1 VTGIVALFACGAYQV
16 PNADVEAT
24 SVFTNNPPC
33 GAMRG
38 FGVFQVNFAA
48 ESQMDKLA
56 ARLGIDPVE
65 LRLMNALRTG
75 DVLPTGQRLTNTLP
89 VVECIRRCQAL
100 SPPAPEPLPRD
111 PIRLPGGAGN
121 TTRGE
126 GVRVGEGFAVGYKN
140 MLYPEGY
147 DDHAF
152 ARVRLIAGGGGRLV
166 AEVHSAAVE
175 YGQGVTN
182 VITQVVNTELE
193 VDDVVLVSPTT
204 VGMKPAGSTAASR
217 QTAMTGGAVR
227 ACCLDLRQ
235 QLAKREIPL
244 AEGQYIEAEHV
255 QRSHPTTALDAD
267 TGQALGERVV
277 AGFVCAAMR
286 ARVEVDVD
294 LGLVRVVWL
303 GVAQDAGKVIN
314 PLGAAGQV
322 AGATAQGLGMA
333 LMEEIQTQDGIIRN
347 PSFTDYLI
355 PTTLDMPPID
365 IEFVEEPEADGAY
378 GVKGVGECAIIVAHA
393 AVAAA
398 VRRATGKSLDRL
410 PIRPDDIVF

>member
-1 VTGIVALFACGAYQV
+1 
-16 PNADVEAT
+16 
-24 SVFTNNPPC
+24 
-33 GAMRG
+33 
-38 FGVFQVNFAA
+38 
-48 ESQMDKLA
+48 
-56 ARLGIDPVE
+56 
-65 LRLMNALRTG
+65 
-75 DVLPTGQRLTNTLP
+75 

-227 ACCLDLRQ
+227 ACCLDVRQ